1 MEKTKQKHLQAEC
14 LLLNLTV
21 QCTVYVHRMVNQLFN
36 ESTWQYYMHCPV
48 CINALYTARTTEVCA
63 TYSVDNITLQ
73 IGHYIKFHKY
83 VPCEHYITKRRII
96 KDRLTAVKL
105 SFKDNRFQGISYNMV
120 VKVGTFGKFSFEPL
134 LSGRRTLY
142 TVPLLHCC
150 SGNVSVLQF
159 MPKIKSV
166 ALSN

>member
-1 MEKTKQKHLQAEC
+1 
-14 LLLNLTV
+14 
-21 QCTVYVHRMVNQLFN
+21 MVNQLFN

-142 TVPLLHCC
+142 TVPLLQCFSFTVYAQNKICC
-150 SGNVSVLQF
+150 TVKLIFCPIYMQHNSTMSASVHEF
-159 MPKIKSV
+159 
-166 ALSN
+166 